1 MMMLYRTSLAL
12 ALASTLTF
20 GAAARG
26 PSADGANNSLP
37 ASELDP
43 VIVTATRRAS
53 DALTTPT
60 TINMIDDVQ
69 LKEHLVTDFREMFRH
84 EPGITVGQGSRN
96 RSLETSIEVRG
107 IGGQRLALVV
117 DGVRLPGGYTA
128 AGATL
133 GQLKLDPAGLRRVEV
148 LRGPASSLYGS
159 DALAG
164 VILFRTLSPADFLDD
179 ARHVAGNAALGHA
192 GATNSRSASA
202 NLAFRTG
209 NAQHL
214 VSAALRRG
222 HELEHNDASIMLD
235 PQDVYGQNVLLKS
248 VFDLGGTHTLS
259 LIGEHYRQ
267 EVKTERPSLLRPIA
281 GGALVTESLADDNSN
296 RSHLGLSWR
305 WTPDAL
311 WFNALNAQLDYQ
323 TSASKERTNESRQP
337 PRNAPLLTRISLG
350 HYREPQWSASLQLD
364 GDTRTGGLLHRWVA
378 GFDALAKTVE
388 DSTASL
394 EYSAAGGAPTNIINN
409 EIYPRKTAPDTDVR
423 SLGLFVQD
431 EIAFGVQ
438 ERFKLTP
445 SLRWDTYRLNP
456 KPDALYANANVAGIA
471 PVKLSKSALTPRLG
485 MTWEWMPRQVI
496 YASAVSGFR
505 MPTHAQLNRIG
516 QLAVATFI
524 HDFIPAPDLKPERS
538 RGFELGIRGER
549 AIGSYELTGFHNT
562 YTDFINTQLIEF
574 IPAGTPNNP
583 GPRSI
588 RRFQS
593 RNLDEVKIYGIEA
606 KGTLALHHWLGTR
619 DHWHLTAAAQWSKG
633 TDETNGQPLNSIQPL
648 SLVAGLRWDGD
659 GKRYGGQLTGHF
671 AAAKTRVERPTA
683 ANAPEPLT
691 TSGYAVFDA
700 SGYVRANGGITLRV
714 AVHNLLDRRYYD
726 WSRVRGL
733 TGNEPRLA
741 AYTSPGRHV
750 SASVEVAF

>member
-1 MMMLYRTSLAL
+1 MFTFQRAPLAL
-12 ALASTLTF
+12 ALAIAF
-20 GAAARG
+20 NAAAQG
-26 PSADGANNSLP
+26 PSP
-37 ASELDP
+37 ASEEAAELDP

-53 DALTTPT
+53 EALTTPA
-60 TINMIDDVQ
+60 TINIIDEAQ
-69 LKEHLVTDFREMFRH
+69 LKAQLVTDFRELFRY
-84 EPGITVGQGSRN
+84 EPGITVGQGSRS

-107 IGGQRLALVV
+107 IGGQRLGMVV
-117 DGVRLPGGYTA
+117 DGVRLPGGFTA

-133 GQLKLDPAGLRRVEV
+133 GQLMLDPSGLRRVEV

-164 VILFRTLSPADFLDD
+164 VIVYRTLSPADFLADGQG
-179 ARHVAGNAALGHA
+179 VAGNASLGYA
-192 GATNSRSASA
+192 GATNTRLVSA
-202 NLAFRTG
+202 NLAFRSG
-209 NAQHL
+209 RAQHL
-214 VSAALRRG
+214 ISATHRRG
-222 HELEHNDASIMLD
+222 HELEHNDRSIQLD
-235 PQDVYGQNVLLKS
+235 PQDVRGHNVLLKS
-248 VFDLGGTHTLS
+248 VFDLGSAHTLS
-259 LIGEHYRQ
+259 MTGEYYRQ
-267 EVKTERPSLLRPIA
+267 EVQTARPSLLRPIA
-281 GGALVTESLADDNSN
+281 GGAVVTESLADDHSE
-296 RSHLGLSWR
+296 RAHLGLAWQWAPEAR
-305 WTPDAL
+305 
-311 WFNALNAQLDYQ
+311 WFNTLNAQLDYQ
-323 TSASKERTNESRQP
+323 ESASKERTNESRQP

-378 GFDALAKTVE
+378 GIDALAKSVE

-394 EYSAAGGAPTNIINN
+394 EYSAAGGAPSNIING
-409 EIYPRKTAPDTDVR
+409 EIYPRKTAPDTDIR
-423 SLGLFVQD
+423 NLGLFVQD
-431 EIAFGVQ
+431 EIAFGIH

-456 KPDALYANANVAGIA
+456 KPDALYANANVAGIE

-485 MTWEWMPRQVI
+485 MTYEWHPRQVL
-496 YASAVSGFR
+496 YAGFVTGFR

-524 HDFIPAPDLKPERS
+524 HDFIPAPNLKPERS
-538 RGFELGIRGER
+538 RGFELGFRGER
-549 AIGSYELTGFHNT
+549 AIGSYELTGFHNR

-574 IPAGTPNNP
+574 IPAGAPNNP

-593 RNLDEVKIYGIEA
+593 RNLGEVKIYGVEA
-606 KGTLALHHWLGTR
+606 KGSLALHHWLGSQH
-619 DHWHLTAAAQWSKG
+619 HWHLTAAGQWSKG
-633 TDETNGQPLNSIQPL
+633 TDETNRQPLNSIQPL
-648 SLVAGLRWDGD
+648 GFITGLRWDHAD
-659 GKRYGGQLTGHF
+659 RRYGGQLSGRF
-671 AAAKTRVERPTA
+671 AAAKTRVERSTA

-700 SGYVRANGGITLRV
+700 SGYLRTRAGLTLRV

-750 SASVEVAF
+750 SANFEVAF

>member
-1 MMMLYRTSLAL
+1 MMTLHRTSLAL
-12 ALASTLTF
+12 TLASLTF
-20 GAAARG
+20 GAAAQG
-26 PSADGANNSLP
+26 PSADAANDTLP

-53 DALTTPT
+53 DALITPA
-60 TINMIDDVQ
+60 TINMMDEVQ
-69 LKEHLVTDFREMFRH
+69 LKEHLVTDFREMFRYQ
-84 EPGITVGQGSRN
+84 PGITVGQGSRN

-133 GQLKLDPAGLRRVEV
+133 GQLKLDPASLRRVEV

-164 VILFRTLSPADFLDD
+164 VIVFRTLSPTDFLDD
-179 ARHVAGNAALGHA
+179 GRQIAGNAALGHA

-202 NLAFRTG
+202 NLAFRSG
-209 NAQHL
+209 NVQHL
-214 VSAALRRG
+214 VSATLRSG
-222 HELEHNDASIMLD
+222 HELEHNDASITLD
-235 PQDVYGQNVLLKS
+235 PQDVRGQNVLLKS
-248 VFDLGGTHTLS
+248 VFDLGQAHTLS
-259 LIGEHYRQ
+259 VIGEHYRQ
-267 EVKTERPSLLRPIA
+267 EVKTERTSLLRPIA
-281 GGALVTESLADDNSN
+281 GGAVITESLADDTSD
-296 RSHLGLSWR
+296 RSHLGLGWQ
-305 WTPDAL
+305 WMPDTG
-311 WFNALNAQLDYQ
+311 WFNTLNAQLDYQ
-323 TSASKERTNESRQP
+323 NSASKERTHERRQP

-364 GDTRTGGLLHRWVA
+364 GNTRGSGWLHRWVA
-378 GFDALAKTVE
+378 GVDALAKSVE
-388 DSTASL
+388 DSTATL
-394 EYSAAGGAPTNIINN
+394 EYSAAGGAPTNIING

-431 EIAFGVQ
+431 EIVLDAL
-438 ERFKLTP
+438 ERFRLTP
-445 SLRWDTYRLNP
+445 SLRWDSYRLTPN
-456 KPDALYANANVAGIA
+456 PDALYANANVADIE

-485 MTWEWMPRQVI
+485 MTYEWRPRQVV
-496 YASAVSGFR
+496 YANFVTGFR
-505 MPTHAQLNRIG
+505 MPTHTQLNRIG

-538 RGFELGIRGER
+538 RGFELGFRGER

-593 RNLDEVKIYGIEA
+593 RNLGEVKIYGIEA
-606 KGTLALHHWLGTR
+606 KAALALHRWLDTR

-633 TDETNGQPLNSIQPL
+633 TDEINRQPLNSIQPL
-648 SLVAGLRWDGD
+648 ALVAGLRWDGAEQH
-659 GKRYGGQLTGHF
+659 YGGQLSAHF
-671 AAAKTRVERPTA
+671 VAAKTRVERPTA

-691 TSGYAVFDA
+691 TPGYAVFDA
-700 SGYVRANGGITLRV
+700 SGYVRANDRTTLRL
-714 AVHNLLDRRYYD
+714 ALHNLLDRRYHD

-750 SASVEVAF
+750 SASIEVAF